1 MATTTRTVTGSLPEV
16 VTFIEHSVM
25 AQSSS
30 ASMEAAVDLKTA
42 GGGVSVRGY
51 ERYSW
56 TGSNRVG
63 MTVTSVQ
70 DGPYVHIAGV
80 SLGDPAHCRLARAT
94 PAHQNRRRAAGTHP
108 ARTPRPLGS
117 QTTGKIRPARQN
129 PAQKL
134 AR

>member
-16 VTFIEHSVM
+16 VAFIEHSVM

-30 ASMEAAVDLKTA
+30 ASMEAAVDLETQS
-42 GGGVSVRGY
+42 GGVAVRGY

-80 SLGDPAHCRLARAT
+80 SLG
-94 PAHQNRRRAAGTHP
+94 
-108 ARTPRPLGS
+108 GS
-117 QTTGKIRPARQN
+117 QAMFFKVNTLGEENFLGTLDAAIDQWI
-129 PAQKL
+129 AQHPQG
-134 AR
+134 

>member
-1 MATTTRTVTGSLPEV
+1 MATTTRAVTGTLSEV
-16 VTFIEHSVM
+16 VAFIDRSVM
-25 AQSSS
+25 DQS
-30 ASMEAAVDLKTA
+30 ASASKEAAVDLETQ

-80 SLGDPAHCRLARAT
+80 SLG
-94 PAHQNRRRAAGTHP
+94 
-108 ARTPRPLGS
+108 GS
-117 QTTGKIRPARQN
+117 QAMFFKVNTLGEENFLGTLDAAIDQWI
-129 PAQKL
+129 AQHPQG
-134 AR
+134 

>member
-16 VTFIEHSVM
+16 VAFIEHSVM

-30 ASMEAAVDLKTA
+30 ASMEAAVDLETRE
-42 GGGVSVRGY
+42 GGVCVRGY

-80 SLGDPAHCRLARAT
+80 SLG
-94 PAHQNRRRAAGTHP
+94 
-108 ARTPRPLGS
+108 GS
-117 QTTGKIRPARQN
+117 QAMFFKVNTSMILKRDFQLTSELSFRKTVIPRHF
-129 PAQKL
+129 L
-134 AR
+134 

>member
-16 VTFIEHSVM
+16 VAFIENSVM

-30 ASMEAAVDLKTA
+30 ASMEAAVDLKTRE
-42 GGGVSVRGY
+42 GGVCVRGY

-80 SLGDPAHCRLARAT
+80 SLG
-94 PAHQNRRRAAGTHP
+94 
-108 ARTPRPLGS
+108 GS
-117 QTTGKIRPARQN
+117 QAMFFKVNTLGEQN
-129 PAQKL
+129 FLNTLDAAIDQWIAQHPQG
-134 AR
+134 

>member
-30 ASMEAAVDLKTA
+30 ASMEAAVDLETRE
-42 GGGVSVRGY
+42 GGVCVRGY

-80 SLGDPAHCRLARAT
+80 SLG
-94 PAHQNRRRAAGTHP
+94 
-108 ARTPRPLGS
+108 GS
-117 QTTGKIRPARQN
+117 QAMFFKVNTLGEENFLGTLDAAIDQWI
-129 PAQKL
+129 AQHPQG
-134 AR
+134 